1 MDTTF
6 TITLTTGGGRTK
18 LLPGQPQHGTTR
30 SGAVCRARSEAG
42 ACDTSDAGA
51 KGKQWDRASVSYFQ
65 FLVAPPNAL
74 FGEKDAHVSLVLEPQ
89 CNATARPCAPGC
101 PCDPLTVFVTSCP
114 GACALPGVRCA
125 VLCFCGRCDARS
137 PPI

>member
-1 MDTTF
+1 MHPPSPCHTQVDTTF

-30 SGAVCRARSEAG
+30 SGAICRTRSEAG

-51 KGKQWDRASVSYFQ
+51 RGTQWDRASVAYFQ

-89 CNATARPCAPGC
+89 CNATVRPCAPGC

-114 GACALPGVRCA
+114 GACVCA
-125 VLCFCGRCDARS
+125 CSVVCCGM
-137 PPI
+137 